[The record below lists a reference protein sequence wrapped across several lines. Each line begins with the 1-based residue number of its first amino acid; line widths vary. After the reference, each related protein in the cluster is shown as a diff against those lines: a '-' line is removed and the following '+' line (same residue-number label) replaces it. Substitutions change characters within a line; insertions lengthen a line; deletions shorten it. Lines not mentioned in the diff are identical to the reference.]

1 MKAKMQILNV
11 QEVVP
16 ALPFSFTF
24 SQRGGIIGG
33 AADAAWSLQDLS
45 GNVSESAARIT
56 LIDGE
61 FTLEPLSGMK
71 IYINGAKSAIA
82 AGRPVILS
90 DKDTLKIGDLE
101 CLVRCGKSATG
112 EEQTDVSNL
121 TNFAKTANGDNETL
135 VIDGVYSEAPEIPD
149 ASNAVGVRDPLD
161 ALNSKSGR
169 NDMIDPLAAL
179 DDDLRRHRSEKE
191 NLLSGDLQA
200 KMKGG
205 NAVTTQPDTSNSVST
220 SLVSRK
226 VAMDKYGFEED
237 HSNFVGASPDAASVH
252 LEHPVDHVALRP
264 LTRALGLPLGDMSS
278 EEASRTL
285 ADIGGAL
292 RAAVGGLNKIY
303 VSRQDSN
310 GRFPL
315 ATMHLH
321 AVEDNPLRFS
331 ENTDEALHALFA
343 KRGAVHLSA
352 PAAVKETVEHL
363 DAHQNATEV
372 AIDKALDSVLTALLP
387 RALERR
393 FRSYAPD
400 AAPESGMEK
409 DAWCWDMYK
418 AYFSEL
424 KSSRQKGLQM
434 LFWEVFQHEYQG
446 IMRSHELYGDADLE
460 DDE

>member
-1 MKAKMQILNV
+1 MKATLQIMNV

-16 ALPFSFTF
+16 ALSLSFTF

-33 AADAAWSLQDLS
+33 TPEASWHIQDVS
-45 GNVSESAARIT
+45 GNIMDAAARIMQT
-56 LIDGE
+56 DGE
-61 FTLEPLSGMK
+61 FTLEPLSGMP
-71 IYINGAKSAIA
+71 IHINGAKAAITS
-82 AGRPVILS
+82 GRPVILS

-101 CLVRCGKSATG
+101 CLVRCGKSTNADTRADVLNMSSFAAAASG
-112 EEQTDVSNL
+112 EGE
-121 TNFAKTANGDNETL
+121 AL
-135 VIDGVYSEAPEIPD
+135 VIDGVYSEASEITDITPAAD
-149 ASNAVGVRDPLD
+149 VQ
-161 ALNSKSGR
+161 
-169 NDMIDPLAAL
+169 DPLAAL
-179 DDDLRRHRSEKE
+179 NQNTGRSAVVDPLNALDDHMRRSRPKEENRLVDDLNTVTREEKT
-191 NLLSGDLQA
+191 
-200 KMKGG
+200 
-205 NAVTTQPDTSNSVST
+205 VTTQPDNTNSANA
-220 SLVSRK
+220 SLLPRRVRT
-226 VAMDKYGFEED
+226 DQYGFEDDEAQ
-237 HSNFVGASPDAASVH
+237 VKIDAATIN
-252 LEHPVDHVALRP
+252 LDHPVDHVALRP
-264 LTRALGLPLGDMSS
+264 LTRALGLPLGDMST

-303 VSRQDSN
+303 VSRQDASS
-310 GRFPL
+310 RFPL

-331 ENTDEALHALFA
+331 GNTDEALHALFA

-393 FRSYAPD
+393 FRSYAPE
-400 AAPESGMEK
+400 AAPKSGVEK

-424 KSSRQKGLQM
+424 KSTRQKGLQM

-446 IMRSHELYGDADLE
+446 IMRSHELYGDADQE

>member
-1 MKAKMQILNV
+1 MKATLQIMNV
-11 QEVVP
+11 QDVVP
-16 ALPFSFTF
+16 ALALSFTF

-33 AADAAWSLQDLS
+33 TPDASWHIQDLS
-45 GNVSESAARIT
+45 GSVTDTAARIMAQ
-56 LIDGE
+56 DGE
-61 FTLEPLSGMK
+61 FTIEPLSGMA
-71 IYINGAKSAIA
+71 IHINGAKAAITP
-82 AGRPVILS
+82 GRPVILS
-90 DKDTLKIGDLE
+90 DKDTLKVGDLE
-101 CLVRCGKSATG
+101 CLVRCGKSANGDTRA
-112 EEQTDVSNL
+112 EVSNL
-121 TNFAKTANGDNETL
+121 TNFATEASGDGEAL
-135 VIDGVYSEAPEIPD
+135 VIDGVYSEASEVEDVTPAAD
-149 ASNAVGVRDPLD
+149 VRDPLD
-161 ALNSKSGR
+161 ALNENVGR
-169 NDMIDPLAAL
+169 SAVIDPLSAL
-179 DDDLRRHRSEKE
+179 DENMRRNRPKEENRLGDDLNSVTREEKT
-191 NLLSGDLQA
+191 
-200 KMKGG
+200 
-205 NAVTTQPDTSNSVST
+205 VTTQPDNTNSAMASLMPRKVST
-220 SLVSRK
+220 
-226 VAMDKYGFEED
+226 DKYGFEDDEF
-237 HSNFVGASPDAASVH
+237 STSPDAASVH

-424 KSSRQKGLQM
+424 KSTRQKGLQM